1 MPHPHRVLLFGGYGQ
16 LGSEIRRLWAGRE
29 IESPLHADADIT
41 DPEAVARAFEASRP
55 ALVVNC
61 AAFHNVE
68 RCEVEPAQAFA
79 ANAVAVN
86 ALAERCMQAGI
97 PFVTFSTDYVFDG
110 ELGRAYTER
119 DAPHPISVYAASK
132 YAGELLVARLRSHA
146 YVIRTCGVYGTRV
159 SSTKGYTFIDR
170 IVSQAKEGRE
180 LRIVRDQ
187 TVSPTYA
194 ADLARAVEQLIA
206 SGAPPGVYHAVNEGA
221 VTWYE
226 YAAETLR
233 QAGIA
238 AAIEPVSSSEW
249 NSRVRRPA
257 FSALENANLHG
268 LGIRLPSWRDGIAA
282 YLRDKAASAS

>member
-1 MPHPHRVLLFGGYGQ
+1 MPHPRRILLFGGHGQ
-16 LGSEIRRLWAGRE
+16 LGSEIRRLWTGWE

-41 DPEAVARAFEASRP
+41 DPEAAGRAFEASSP

-68 RCEVEPAQAFA
+68 RCEAEPERAFD
-79 ANAVAVN
+79 ANAIAVN
-86 ALAERCMQAGI
+86 ALAERCAQAGI

-119 DAPHPISVYAASK
+119 DTPNPLSVYAASK

-146 YVIRTCGVYGTRV
+146 YVVRTCGVYGTRV
-159 SSTKGYTFIDR
+159 STTKGYTFIDR
-170 IVSQAKEGRE
+170 IVAQAREGRE

-194 ADLARAVEQLIA
+194 ADLARAVEELLA

-221 VTWYE
+221 VTWCE

-233 QAGIA
+233 QAGIT

-249 NSRVRRPA
+249 SSRVRRPA
-257 FSALENANLHG
+257 FSALENAKLHA
-268 LGIRLPSWRDGIAA
+268 LGIRLPSWRDGISA
-282 YLRDKAASAS
+282 YLHDKTASAS